1 MLKFEQKSLM
11 DTAFKIAKN
20 IRHFREMKNLTQS
33 YMAERLDIDVK
44 TYSKIEKGDGKIT
57 VDLIDKIAE
66 ILETS
71 FDLITKFDSSI
82 FFNISEMKD
91 SSFVGYN
98 NNFYYN
104 QELAEL
110 KKKIDEIER
119 NFNNKEFF

>member
-1 MLKFEQKSLM
+1 MLKFEQKSLV

-57 VDLIDKIAE
+57 VDIIDKIAE

-71 FDLITKFDSSI
+71 FDLITRFDSSV

-91 SSFVGYN
+91 SSIVGYN
-98 NNFYYN
+98 NNFYAS
-104 QELAEL
+104 QEIALI
-110 KKKIDEIER
+110 KKRIEDIEK
-119 NFNNKEFF
+119 NIKN

>member
-57 VDLIDKIAE
+57 VDIIDKIAE

-71 FDLITKFDSSI
+71 FDLITRFDSSV

-91 SSFVGYN
+91 SSIVGYN
-98 NNFYYN
+98 NNFYAS
-104 QELAEL
+104 QEIALI
-110 KKKIDEIER
+110 KKRIEDIEK
-119 NFNNKEFF
+119 NIIN

>member
-57 VDLIDKIAE
+57 VDIIDKIAE

-71 FDLITKFDSSI
+71 FDLITRFDSSV

-91 SSFVGYN
+91 SSIVGYN
-98 NNFYYN
+98 NNFYAS
-104 QELAEL
+104 QEIALI
-110 KKKIDEIER
+110 KKRIEDIEK
-119 NFNNKEFF
+119 NIKN

>member
-57 VDLIDKIAE
+57 VDIIDKIAE

-71 FDLITKFDSSI
+71 FDLITRFDSSV

-91 SSFVGYN
+91 SSIVGYN
-98 NNFYYN
+98 NNFYAS
-104 QELAEL
+104 QEIALIKKRIEDIE
-110 KKKIDEIER
+110 KKIK
-119 NFNNKEFF
+119 N